1 MNCNLSLRIPPR
13 SRPSIIRANCL
24 GGDDRRPWL
33 LLPDLPRDCGPTTGT
48 ESVFEKCFA
57 GSTGDPPFPSGDSPD
72 GTGATARA
80 NGGRRFATLLAAFP
94 VGAGKLVGY
103 SSLRI
108 GLLDA
113 LAQIGGP
120 EAAELSLQTLQKTGD
135 AQEIAYLAK
144 ALEKQLPPEQFR
156 PAAVSAAS
164 EALAQSIT
172 GPGDGRSPSPLFE
185 VSPTLTDL
193 APLEYHQTKRVDH
206 RLF

>member
-1 MNCNLSLRIPPR
+1 M
-13 SRPSIIRANCL
+13 
-24 GGDDRRPWL
+24 
-33 LLPDLPRDCGPTTGT
+33 
-48 ESVFEKCFA
+48 
-57 GSTGDPPFPSGDSPD
+57 
-72 GTGATARA
+72 
-80 NGGRRFATLLAAFP
+80 
-94 VGAGKLVGY
+94 
-103 SSLRI
+103 
-108 GLLDA
+108 LDA
-113 LAQIGGP
+113 LVQIGGP

-172 GPGDGRSPSPLFE
+172 GQWDGRSPSPLFE

-206 RLF
+206 RLFLRRD